1 MPTMTDTATISA
13 SAECFSRA
21 DVRRA
26 QILEAAAQCFRTHG
40 FHGASIASISQLA
53 GMSTGHIY
61 HYFAN
66 KEAIIAAIVQRD
78 LEHMLTTTAKL
89 RTAGDVREAMIAHV
103 AEGALHS
110 MDAEIGG
117 LRLEIVAEA
126 ARNPEVARVVRAAD
140 CCCIASMMATWGI
153 ARRAGGMQDDDVTF
167 SAMNEVIAAM
177 FEGLMLRAIRNPDL
191 NQQRVAKMV
200 QYVVRLIID
209 DPQWSKV

>member
-1 MPTMTDTATISA
+1 MNDTATVFPP
-13 SAECFSRA
+13 AECCSRA

-40 FHGASIASISQLA
+40 FHGASISSISQLA
-53 GMSTGHIY
+53 AMSTGHIY

-78 LEHMLTTTAKL
+78 LEHMLSTTAKL
-89 RTAGDVREAMIAHV
+89 RTAGNVREAMIAHV
-103 AEGALHS
+103 VEGALHS

-126 ARNPEVARVVRAAD
+126 ARNPEVARVVHAAN

-153 ARRAGGMQDDDVTF
+153 VRRAGGMEDDEANF

-191 NQQRVAKMV
+191 DRQQVAKMV

-209 DPQWSKV
+209 DPDWSKA